1 MSQLDLFGYDDYWQ
15 SMPDWW
21 MCGER
26 FIEHGSRW
34 ACGT

>member
-1 MSQLDLFGYDDYWQ
+1 MQLDLFGYDEYWQ

-26 FIEHGSRW
+26 FIEHGSPW